1 MGLYLILSQERQARE
16 AANLR
21 TRTVLR
27 EKRDA
32 EARLAAAQREI
43 AALKDRMTGIDEKIN
58 AHNVR
63 IFIPFSR
70 SSTDAFQADIIERV
84 TAQWN
89 TQVKDYTEKSEQESA
104 ARLEAELVSVC
115 AVVKRREIKV
125 SRVPSTQSMQ
135 RRLQNS

>member
-1 MGLYLILSQERQARE
+1 L
-16 AANLR
+16 
-21 TRTVLR
+21 V
-27 EKRDA
+27 
-32 EARLAAAQREI
+32 AAQREI
-43 AALKDRMTGIDEKIN
+43 AALKDRMTGIDEKIK